1 MCASIFKK
9 HTTQRYIYILLFFCA
24 LFVVVFYPSLRSSF
38 LFRQSCALPL
48 VGYNK
53 HATRLNHWET
63 DDILHAPMTIL
74 CQQTKHTHTHTHA
87 TAKSASTGDA
97 HCDGVQ
103 QCSLFFYSY
112 FFIYFYVCLFFCV
125 CFCSFCCRLFP
136 NEGNTQHQT
145 RSSAVAAAKN
155 GVKIPFYFCELCP
168 RRRERAAT
176 NK

>member
-74 CQQTKHTHTHTHA
+74 CQQTKHTHTHTQRLRVHRLA
-87 TAKSASTGDA
+87 MLIVMVFNNVRFFFILTFLFISTYA
-97 HCDGVQ
+97 
-103 QCSLFFYSY
+103 Y
-112 FFIYFYVCLFFCV
+112 FFVFASARFAAD
-125 CFCSFCCRLFP
+125 CSPMKETHSTKL
-136 NEGNTQHQT
+136 
-145 RSSAVAAAKN
+145 AA
-155 GVKIPFYFCELCP
+155 
-168 RRRERAAT
+168 RQ
-176 NK
+176 